1 MQIYRTHNYL
11 IHLIGRNSFSKYNF
25 LKSIFIAESTFV
37 KVIDM
42 MLILK
47 QPYRSSITRHI
58 DIDVTIERV
67 TMIYITYDLR
77 ETRPLVPH
85 IMKHG

>member
-1 MQIYRTHNYL
+1 MVIYGL
-11 IHLIGRNSFSKYNF
+11 PIHLIGRNSFSKYNF

-47 QPYRSSITRHI
+47 QPYRSSVTRHI
-58 DIDVTIERV
+58 NIDVTIERV